1 MQGITGLRLLNK
13 GAKSSVV
20 APIGM
25 VGVTFPHK
33 TTVSSQQ
40 MVDNQGRPTYRKDIH
55 V

>member
-1 MQGITGLRLLNK
+1 MTGITGLRLLHM
-13 GAKSSVV
+13 GTKSSVV
-20 APIGM
+20 APMGPI
-25 VGVTFPHK
+25 GVTFPHK

>member
-1 MQGITGLRLLNK
+1 MTGITGLRLLHK

-20 APIGM
+20 APMGP

-40 MVDNQGRPTYRKDIH
+40 MVDSMGRPTYRKDIH